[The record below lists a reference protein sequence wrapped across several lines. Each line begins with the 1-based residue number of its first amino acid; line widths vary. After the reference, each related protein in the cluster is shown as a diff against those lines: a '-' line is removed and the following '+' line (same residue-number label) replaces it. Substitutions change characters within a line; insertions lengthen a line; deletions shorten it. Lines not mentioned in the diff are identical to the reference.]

1 MQGMGLSHVITQV
14 AEAEP
19 VRYGEGNTNG
29 ADTRGAAALPGSM
42 AISRMKG
49 TRRNLGSPV
58 GGLWRGCRR
67 EFAARDNRANVEEAT
82 PAATGAGVGAAV
94 GGGAGLLAGLGLLAI
109 PGLGP
114 VVAAGWFAST
124 ALGIAAGSATGG
136 IIGALVGAGTPEAH
150 AHVYSEAVRRGGT
163 LVTVR
168 SDLPT
173 VAAILDQ
180 HSPIDPVIRRN
191 EYEEVGWKE
200 LDPKAPPYKPDA
212 AEIERMRR
220 PYK

>member
-1 MQGMGLSHVITQV
+1 MQTQSKVYDSYAQAERVVRDLETAGVPSSDISMV
-14 AEAEP
+14 ANKY
-19 VRYGEGNTNG
+19 VSDKY
-29 ADTRGAAALPGSM
+29 
-42 AISRMKG
+42 
-49 TRRNLGSPV
+49 
-58 GGLWRGCRR
+58 
-67 EFAARDNRANVEEAT
+67 ANVEEAT

-136 IIGALVGAGTPEAH
+136 LIGALVGSGMPEAH

-168 SDLPT
+168 SDLPAVT
-173 VAAILDQ
+173 EILNR
-180 HSPIDPVIRRN
+180 HAPIDPVTRQN
-191 EYEEVGWKE
+191 EYQASGWKQF
-200 LDPKAPPYKPDA
+200 DPKAAPYKPDA